1 MAAKRQWNQQTW
13 KEKEKDKEKKK
24 DKEQKIKFKS
34 ARNRAGD
41 I

>member
-1 MAAKRQWNQQTW
+1 MAAKRQWNQQTDER
-13 KEKEKDKEKKK
+13 KKDKEKRK

-34 ARNRAGD
+34 ARNRAED